1 MIKELLRIGS
11 QFIGYREY
19 ANRAEG
25 NDFYTCRFSL
35 TFCSCCL
42 SRFLIF
48 LLSFFH
54 ISTEKLAEA
63 NERADA
69 LAQKLEQS
77 EAARK
82 KAELAASEAKAEAD
96 EAKAKAAGVEDLQK
110 KLEDAT
116 SALDEH
122 KAAQASREQGILKRL
137 KTQSRRT
144 FSNIADPFYFY
155 ENHCF
160 LLLDQRFVSL
170 TAQTNQDFDLTN
182 PVDDPLLD
190 ALSYLELHG
199 SEIREGVSNANAVLS
214 ALFPYF
220 FPKKEE
226 PATFL
231 NLAKMFNSPE
241 DLGLK
246 MRQENMK
253 VAVENTVALVADS
266 QQTIDWMKVGDTEQI
281 EQSRWKSLI
290 KAAKPNTKKI
300 LAYLGIKPASTPSSS
315 RPEV

>member
-25 NDFYTCRFSL
+25 NDFYACRFSL
-35 TFCSCCL
+35 AFCSSCL

-48 LLSFFH
+48 LLSLFH

-96 EAKAKAAGVEDLQK
+96 EAKAKAAGVEELQK

-116 SALDEH
+116 SALNEH

-137 KTQSRRT
+137 KTQSHRT
-144 FSNIADPFYFY
+144 FSNFADPFYFY
-155 ENHCF
+155 ENRCF
-160 LLLDQRFVSL
+160 LS
-170 TAQTNQDFDLTN
+170 FD
-182 PVDDPLLD
+182 
-190 ALSYLELHG
+190 
-199 SEIREGVSNANAVLS
+199 
-214 ALFPYF
+214 
-220 FPKKEE
+220 
-226 PATFL
+226 
-231 NLAKMFNSPE
+231 
-241 DLGLK
+241 
-246 MRQENMK
+246 
-253 VAVENTVALVADS
+253 
-266 QQTIDWMKVGDTEQI
+266 
-281 EQSRWKSLI
+281 
-290 KAAKPNTKKI
+290 
-300 LAYLGIKPASTPSSS
+300 
-315 RPEV
+315 

>member
-1 MIKELLRIGS
+1 MIKDLLRIGS
-11 QFIGYREY
+11 QFVGYREY
-19 ANRAEG
+19 ANRAE
-25 NDFYTCRFSL
+25 
-35 TFCSCCL
+35 
-42 SRFLIF
+42 
-48 LLSFFH
+48 
-54 ISTEKLAEA
+54 EKLAEA

-69 LAQKLEQS
+69 LSRKLEQS

-82 KAELAASEAKAEAD
+82 KADLAASKAKTEAD
-96 EAKAKAAGVEDLQK
+96 EAKAKAAGVEELQK
-110 KLEDAT
+110 KLKDAT
-116 SALDEH
+116 AALDEH
-122 KAAQASREQGILKRL
+122 KAAQASREEGILKRL

-144 FSNIADPFYFY
+144 F
-155 ENHCF
+155 
-160 LLLDQRFVSL
+160 V
-170 TAQTNQDFDLTN
+170 QTNQDFDLTN
-182 PVDDPLLD
+182 PVDDPVLD

-231 NLAKMFNSPE
+231 NLAKMFNTPE

-266 QQTIDWMKVGDTEQI
+266 RQTIDWTKVGDTEQI